1 MQADQH
7 IKGQAEGQ
15 DEGQG
20 KESAGRIAVIVGV
33 TGLIG
38 SHLLKRLL
46 QSNHYSKVVA
56 IARSSAPGSV
66 KEYIDSGQ
74 LIWQP
79 FSEPMPNQVDHFF
92 CALGTTQKVAGKAG
106 LAAVDRDLVFE
117 TASAAIAKGASLC
130 SVVSATGADA
140 RSIFFYNRIKG
151 EMETAVSALG
161 ARCVQFWQPSVLLGE
176 RSEERFAEKIAG
188 CILRSPLPKNIQ
200 ARGGAAVASA
210 MAVAAGQDLTGIH
223 RFKVREID
231 MFNSGETL

>member
-7 IKGQAEGQ
+7 IEGQPEGLTEGQ
-15 DEGQG
+15 D

-38 SHLLKRLL
+38 SHLLDRIL
-46 QSNHYSKVVA
+46 QSNRYRRVVA
-56 IARSSAPGSV
+56 IARSSAPDSV
-66 KEYIDSGQ
+66 RKYIDSGQ
-74 LIWQP
+74 LIWQS
-79 FSEPMPNQVDHFF
+79 FSESMPDHVDHFF

-106 LAAVDRDLVFE
+106 LAAVDRDLVVE
-117 TASAAIAKGASLC
+117 TASVAIANGASLC

-151 EMETAVSALG
+151 EMEAEVSELG
-161 ARCVQFWQPSVLLGE
+161 SRCVQFWQPSVLLGE
-176 RSEERFAEKIAG
+176 RSEDRFAEKIAG

-200 ARGGAAVASA
+200 ARDGAAVASA
-210 MAVAAGQDLTGIH
+210 MVVAAGQNLTGIH

>member
-1 MQADQH
+1 MLAKSVGKKPAGQQIDGDQ
-7 IKGQAEGQ
+7 ES
-15 DEGQG
+15 G
-20 KESAGRIAVIVGV
+20 KAVAVVVGA

-38 SHLLKRLL
+38 SHLLKELL
-46 QSNHYSKVVA
+46 TLPRYSRVVVMARGAAPDSFNSYISNG
-56 IARSSAPGSV
+56 R
-66 KEYIDSGQ
+66 

-79 FSEPMPNQVDHFF
+79 FSEPMPDQIDHFF

-106 LAAVDRDLVFE
+106 LAAVDRDLVVE

-130 SVVSATGADA
+130 SIVSATGADA
-140 RSIFFYNRIKG
+140 SSIFFYNRIKG
-151 EMETAVSALG
+151 EMETAVSESG
-161 ARCVQFWQPSVLLGE
+161 ARCLQFWQPSVLLGE

-200 ARGGAAVASA
+200 ARDGAAVASA
-210 MAVAAGQDLTGIH
+210 MAVAAGQNLTGIH

>member
-7 IKGQAEGQ
+7 VKGQADGQTEGQ
-15 DEGQG
+15 D
-20 KESAGRIAVIVGV
+20 KESAGRMAVIVGV

-38 SHLLKRLL
+38 SHLLKRIL
-46 QSNHYSKVVA
+46 QSSGYCRVVA
-56 IARSSAPGSV
+56 IARSSAPDSV
-66 KEYIDSGQ
+66 KECIDSGQ
-74 LIWQP
+74 LIWQS
-79 FSEPMPNQVDHFF
+79 FSEPMPDHVDHFF
-92 CALGTTQKVAGKAG
+92 CALGATQKVAGKAG
-106 LAAVDRDLVFE
+106 LAAVDRDLVVA

-151 EMETAVSALG
+151 EMEAAVSELG
-161 ARCVQFWQPSVLLGE
+161 VRCVQFWQPSVLLGE

-200 ARGGAAVASA
+200 ARDGAAVASA
-210 MAVAAGQDLTGIH
+210 MAVAAGRNLTGIH

>member
-56 IARSSAPGSV
+56 IARSSAADSV
-66 KEYIDSGQ
+66 KEYIDGGQ

-79 FSEPMPNQVDHFF
+79 FSEPMPDQVDHFF

-106 LAAVDRDLVFE
+106 LAAVDRDLVVE
-117 TASAAIAKGASLC
+117 TASAAIAKAPVFVQSSVRLEQMPVRFSFTTGSKVKWKRRSAS
-130 SVVSATGADA
+130 
-140 RSIFFYNRIKG
+140 
-151 EMETAVSALG
+151 
-161 ARCVQFWQPSVLLGE
+161 
-176 RSEERFAEKIAG
+176 
-188 CILRSPLPKNIQ
+188 
-200 ARGGAAVASA
+200 
-210 MAVAAGQDLTGIH
+210 
-223 RFKVREID
+223 
-231 MFNSGETL
+231 

>member
-1 MQADQH
+1 MQAE
-7 IKGQAEGQ
+7 KSYS
-15 DEGQG
+15 
-20 KESAGRIAVIVGV
+20 KVAVIVGV

-38 SHLLKRLL
+38 SHLLGCLL
-46 QSNHYSKVVA
+46 QSNSYRKVVA
-56 IARSSAPGSV
+56 IARSSASGSV
-66 KEYIDSGQ
+66 KEYIESGK
-74 LIWQP
+74 LIWQS
-79 FSEPMPNQVDHFF
+79 FSDPMPNQVDHFF

-106 LAAVDRDLVFE
+106 LAAVDRDLVVK
-117 TASAAIAKGASLC
+117 TASAAISKGASLC
-130 SVVSATGADA
+130 SIVSATGANA

-151 EMETAVSALG
+151 EMETVVSQSG

-200 ARGGAAVASA
+200 ARDGAAVASA